1 MLKNHRLGWGGGGTH
16 ISGDEVLI
24 FEGLAKEFRFIL
36 SYGCGNSPGH
46 ITGVCS
52 LSLLQGIFPTQGSNP
67 GLPYYRRILY
77 QLSHNGSPLSE

>member
-36 SYGCGNSPGH
+36 SYGYGKPSKN
-46 ITGVCS
+46 IKQEET
-52 LSLLQGIFPTQGSNP
+52 
-67 GLPYYRRILY
+67 
-77 QLSHNGSPLSE
+77 LSE